1 MRKKAAAPAA
11 SALARPRGHSIG
23 RRRLRIT
30 TMKFS
35 AALFHQS
42 PADIQARLGDRFN
55 PATNYPAYDGVM
67 SVPAAVV
74 PELIEYLT
82 AAQPN
87 DRGEIP
93 LKLAGWKKTSQSGKT
108 YLSIQ
113 VSEDYRT
120 QKAIEAAR
128 AAAPAAT
135 VGSPVAAAAQ
145 QLAANFNG
153 HAVPDEDVPF

>member
-1 MRKKAAAPAA
+1 
-11 SALARPRGHSIG
+11 
-23 RRRLRIT
+23 
-30 TMKFS
+30 MKFS
-35 AALFHQS
+35 AALFHQT

-67 SVPAAVV
+67 SVPATLV

-128 AAAPAAT
+128 AQAAAAPAP
-135 VGSPVAAAAQ
+135 SPVAAAAQ
-145 QLAANFNG
+145 QLAANFG
-153 HAVPDEDVPF
+153 GQVVPAEEDVPF

>member
-1 MRKKAAAPAA
+1 
-11 SALARPRGHSIG
+11 
-23 RRRLRIT
+23 
-30 TMKFS
+30 MKFS
-35 AALFHQS
+35 AALFHQTE
-42 PADIQARLGDRFN
+42 ADIRARLGDRFN
-55 PATNYPAYDGVM
+55 SASNYPSYDGVL
-67 SVPAAVV
+67 SVPAAIV
-74 PELIEYLT
+74 PELIDYLT

-128 AAAPAAT
+128 AAAPQSYPRAQPAGSPEGSYGAPAAPAAAP
-135 VGSPVAAAAQ
+135 SPVAAVAQ
-145 QLAANFNG
+145 QLAQNFGG
-153 HAVPDEDVPF
+153 HAVPAEDVPF